1 MGSSTETPVSFGIAY
16 VPPITVSWNGAR
28 VNIGAVGHRRSD
40 SSRIWRTEVSACT
53 CSYVGS
59 AVSPST
65 SSICARAWSMYCGL
79 FIR

>member
-1 MGSSTETPVSFGIAY
+1 M
-16 VPPITVSWNGAR
+16 TVSVRAAR
-28 VNIGAVGHRRSD
+28 VNIGAVGHSRSD
-40 SSRIWRTEVSACT
+40 SSRICRTKVSWCT

-65 SSICARAWSMYCGL
+65 SSICTRAWSMYCGL